1 MRCWICGGTA
11 DSQEHSAK
19 ASDVREHLGK
29 VQNGPLYKHT
39 DTTLNERIPSIESK
53 KLTFRTPI
61 CQKCNNQLTQPYDK
75 AWELLSKYL
84 GDHGSIIVK
93 KGYFDL
99 SKVFPKDTCKH
110 ALHVHLY
117 FVKLLGCKLIDE
129 GNVRIN
135 IGGFS
140 QALLCGWLH
149 S

>member
-1 MRCWICGGTA
+1 MRNLHGL
-11 DSQEHSAK
+11 
-19 ASDVREHLGK
+19 ASSK
-29 VQNGPLYKHT
+29 
-39 DTTLNERIPSIESK
+39 ERIVMRTRTLWGGSPPRQPRF
-53 KLTFRTPI
+53 LTIPDTHP
-61 CQKCNNQLTQPYDK
+61 P
-75 AWELLSKYL
+75 
-84 GDHGSIIVK
+84 IIVT

-140 QALLCGWLH
+140 QALLCGTPHKNVFLTFAPAPAYDDEIMFYTRLRV
-149 S
+149 